1 MISRLHYSIRALAGA
16 TLSLVVMLTTAMPGR
31 LAAQT
36 LPSAEQIIARYV
48 EAIGGRDAVLGA
60 HTARSTGTFEM
71 PAAGLKGDLV
81 IVTQAPDRMVSR
93 VTIPGMG
100 EMLSGYDGRTGW
112 SLEPMQG
119 ARLLTGGEF
128 DTMRENA
135 LALAQVRDA
144 SLFKSMESVELSESA
159 GEPCY
164 RVRLVWQSGRE
175 TLDCYHVDT
184 GLLIA
189 TTQRSESPMGTIEV
203 ITRLTDYRAFGDVTV
218 PSRMVIDMMG
228 MQQVLTISSIEFENV
243 DTSLIDP
250 PAEIRALIK

>member
-1 MISRLHYSIRALAGA
+1 MINRIHNSFRALAGA
-16 TLSLVVMLTTAMPGR
+16 AIPLIVTLTATMPDA

-36 LPSAEQIIARYV
+36 LPSAEEITARYV
-48 EAIGGRDAVLGA
+48 EAIGGRDAVLEA

-71 PAAGLKGDLV
+71 AAAGLKGELV
-81 IVTQAPDRMVSR
+81 IVTEEPDRMVSK

-100 EMLSGYDGRTGW
+100 EILSGYDGATAW
-112 SLEPMQG
+112 SVEPMLG

-135 LALAQVRDA
+135 LALSQVRDA
-144 SLFKSMESVELSESA
+144 SLFKSMETVELTESG

-164 RVRLVWQSGRE
+164 RVRLVWQSDRE
-175 TLDCYHVDT
+175 TFDCYHVDT

-189 TTQRSESPMGTIEV
+189 TTEEAESPMGAATV
-203 ITRLTDYRAFGDVTV
+203 TTRLSDFREFGDVMV
-218 PSRMVIDMMG
+218 PTRIVIDMMG
-228 MQQVLTISSIEFENV
+228 MQQVLTIASIEYENV

-250 PAEIRALIK
+250 PAVIRALIK